1 MKPNDTYQ
9 AEVKVVK
16 VRRGE
21 ATVVL
26 VDGKRYV
33 MEKNR

>member
-1 MKPNDTYQ
+1 MKPGETFA

-21 ATVVL
+21 ATVII

-33 MEKNR
+33 LDKG